1 MDVHS
6 LKGFDPSPY
15 MASLNHSNQL
25 TANTVVP
32 LSTHHFINYS
42 IPSHTIINYY
52 QVPKKYRSPPTI
64 TPSTGF
70 LKINWIIIIT
80 FPFPI
85 SIAISYHIPS
95 GKLT

>member
-52 QVPKKYRSPPTI
+52 QVPKKIQI
-64 TPSTGF
+64 TTNYHPKHRIPQNQ
-70 LKINWIIIIT
+70 LDYHHH
-80 FPFPI
+80 FPFPYFNSYI
-85 SIAISYHIPS
+85 ISYT
-95 GKLT
+95 LW